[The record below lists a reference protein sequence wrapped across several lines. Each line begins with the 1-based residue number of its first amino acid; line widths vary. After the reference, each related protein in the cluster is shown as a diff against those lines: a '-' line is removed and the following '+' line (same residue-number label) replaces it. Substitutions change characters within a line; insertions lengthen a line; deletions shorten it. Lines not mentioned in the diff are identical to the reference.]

1 MATPRKPGTPTTYAR
16 HSPDRPC
23 RPDAPVWKHAA
34 RKPLLPVLWK
44 HAGHRQPRRRLG
56 SSAKPIAIASLR
68 YNRSAPCARLLTTGP
83 GYILAQDFKRH
94 YKGYWAAALNGE
106 SPACPTEEEHVR
118 LCRLPDHYV
127 LKTQKTQ
134 TQRQT
139 SCATQRAVASWY
151 DSTGTP
157 QQKTKDKTMDNK
169 GEDLDYEMTNEE
181 RPGGWRSIIGAS
193 KVDRHKVWHTYVVKN
208 CPRRFFSLTGEPI
221 NALEAAKE
229 EVLPQTTQQPFVAST
244 FVRLVVETTRPG

>member
-1 MATPRKPGTPTTYAR
+1 
-16 HSPDRPC
+16 
-23 RPDAPVWKHAA
+23 
-34 RKPLLPVLWK
+34 
-44 HAGHRQPRRRLG
+44 
-56 SSAKPIAIASLR
+56 
-68 YNRSAPCARLLTTGP
+68 
-83 GYILAQDFKRH
+83 
-94 YKGYWAAALNGE
+94 
-106 SPACPTEEEHVR
+106 
-118 LCRLPDHYV
+118 
-127 LKTQKTQ
+127 
-134 TQRQT
+134 
-139 SCATQRAVASWY
+139 
-151 DSTGTP
+151 
-157 QQKTKDKTMDNK
+157 MDNK